1 MADAVD
7 FVRHY
12 EWFNLMSQPAHEQ
25 RFDRR
30 VYRDLVTDLEYIL
43 VDGISH
49 YFGDVAI
56 GT

>member
-1 MADAVD
+1 MADAFD
-7 FVRHY
+7 FVGDY

-30 VYRDLVTDLEYIL
+30 VYRDLVTDMEYIL